1 MNKIVKKMP
10 LVLQICF
17 KLLPLVTA
25 VVAIAYLTICIFL
38 ARQQTRFIF
47 FPSSVIEVTPE
58 KFSIP
63 YEDVWLPV
71 TAKSGQVERLHGWWM
86 PAKHPNSKVLLYLH
100 GNGENIS
107 ANVSHAHRF
116 YQLGF
121 SVLLID
127 YRGYGRSE
135 GSFPNEMN
143 VYQDAE
149 TAWNYLVN
157 QRKIAPQQIFIYG
170 HSLGGAVAIDL
181 AVKQHTAAGLIVE
194 GTFTSVRE
202 VIDYRNVFRSFPI
215 DLILNQRFESIKKLT
230 QLKMPVLLIHGTAD
244 ATVPSFM
251 SQKLYA
257 VAPEPKKLILVEG
270 AGHNDLAKLVGK
282 QYLQWVEEFVQ
293 KSTFKSQQSVINLTN
308 SEN

>member
-1 MNKIVKKMP
+1 MP
-10 LVLQICF
+10 H
-17 KLLPLVTA
+17 
-25 VVAIAYLTICIFL
+25 
-38 ARQQTRFIF
+38 
-47 FPSSVIEVTPE
+47 
-58 KFSIP
+58 
-63 YEDVWLPV
+63 EDVWLPV
-71 TAKSGQVERLHGWWM
+71 RTQSGQVERIHAWWI
-86 PAKHPNSKVLLYLH
+86 PAKSNNGKVLLYLH

-121 SVLLID
+121 SILLID
-127 YRGYGRSE
+127 YRGYGCSE

-149 TAWNYLVN
+149 TAWNYLIT

-181 AVKQHTAAGLIVE
+181 AVKQSQAAGLIVE

-202 VIDYRNVFRSFPI
+202 VIDYRRSFRSFPI
-215 DLILNQRFESIKKLT
+215 DLILHQRFESIKKLP

-251 SQKLYA
+251 SQKLYT

-270 AGHNDLAKLVGK
+270 AGHNDLAKLSGK
-282 QYLQWVEEFVQ
+282 KYLQWVEEFVQ
-293 KSTFKSQQSVINLTN
+293 KSTVISHQVNN
-308 SEN
+308 F